1 MVGPGQDPG
10 EDEGLTLRGSFGET
24 SVPELLKSVLG
35 SGETGVLTFR
45 RNDVTKSVHL
55 HMGRV
60 VYARSGDPD
69 ERLGEDLLLR
79 GKITVRQ
86 YLEASR
92 LIAPGRR
99 LGTILVELG
108 ALEPEDLIGAV
119 EHHVKEILLDV
130 FTWSTGEYELV
141 MTEPGQDDVIALNL
155 STEALILEGIRR
167 TRAWSRIFRGIGGD
181 IESIPVPTGRT
192 EAILRLDL
200 SEEEQEVLSH
210 VNGRATIEQIC
221 QVSYLSNVETCRVLW
236 ALSVLGVVR
245 RGQPGEAAAREEGI
259 ASRERELDV
268 ESIVERF
275 NQMLNRI
282 YSFLQGRMGDDV
294 DAFMDEALARIA
306 GQYELLFYGVDLKP
320 YGRADYDQML
330 ANVADLPPDERR
342 RLMLAGLNELV
353 TSIQL
358 GVRERLGAQEIA
370 VVSGIIK
377 EAYRKLGVG

>member
-1 MVGPGQDPG
+1 MGETGRDPLD
-10 EDEGLTLRGSFGET
+10 DEGLALRGAIEDT

-35 SGETGVLTFR
+35 SGETGILTFR
-45 RNDVTKSVHL
+45 KGDVTKSVHL

-60 VYARSGDPD
+60 VYARSSNPD

-79 GKITVRQ
+79 GKISARQ

-108 ALEPEDLIGAV
+108 ALEPEDLIGAI

-130 FTWSTGEYELV
+130 FTWSRGEYELM
-141 MTEPGQDDVIALNL
+141 MTEPGNDDVIALNL
-155 STEALILEGIRR
+155 PTEALILEGMRR
-167 TRAWSRIFRGIGGD
+167 SRSWSAVFRGIGSD
-181 IESIPVPTGRT
+181 IDAIPMPTGNQ
-192 EAILRLDL
+192 EALMKLEL
-200 SEEEQEVLSH
+200 SEDEQELVAH
-210 VNGRATIEQIC
+210 ANGRASIEQIC
-221 QVSYLSNVETCRVLW
+221 QVSYVSQFETCRLLW
-236 ALSVLGVVR
+236 AMMVLGVLR
-245 RGQPGEAAAREEGI
+245 RGQPGEAAAREVDV
-259 ASRERELDV
+259 AQREQEQDL

-282 YSFLQGRMGDDV
+282 HSFLQGRVGHDV
-294 DAFMDEALARIA
+294 DGFMDEAQARIV
-306 GQYELLFYGVDLKP
+306 GQYAALFYGVDLKQ
-320 YGRADYDQML
+320 YGRADYDQLL

-353 TSIQL
+353 ASIQL
-358 GVRERLGAQEIA
+358 GVRQRLGAQEIA

>member
-1 MVGPGQDPG
+1 VADPGQDPL
-10 EDEGLTLRGSFGET
+10 EDEGLTLHGSIEDT

-45 RNDVTKSVHL
+45 KGDVTKSVHL
-55 HMGRV
+55 HMGRI
-60 VYARSGDPD
+60 VYARSSNPD

-79 GKITVRQ
+79 GKISARQ

-108 ALEPEDLIGAV
+108 ALEPEDLIGAI

-130 FTWSTGEYELV
+130 FTWSRGEYELT
-141 MTEPGQDDVIALNL
+141 MTEPGKDDVIALNL
-155 STEALILEGIRR
+155 STEALIMEGMRR
-167 TRAWSRIFRGIGGD
+167 SRSWSAIFRGIGSD
-181 IESIPVPTGRT
+181 LDAVPVPTGNQ
-192 EAILRLDL
+192 EALLKVEL
-200 SEEEQEVLSH
+200 SEEEQELVAH
-210 VNGRATIEQIC
+210 ANGRATIDQIC
-221 QVSYLSNVETCRVLW
+221 QVSYLSNLETCRLLW
-236 ALSVLGVVR
+236 AMMVLGVIR
-245 RGQPGEAAAREEGI
+245 RGQPSEAAAREERV
-259 ASRERELDV
+259 AEREQELDL

-282 YSFLQGRMGDDV
+282 HSFLQGRVGAEV

-306 GQYELLFYGVDLKP
+306 GQYEALFYGVDLKQ
-320 YGRADYDQML
+320 YGRADYDQLL

-342 RLMLAGLNELV
+342 RLMLEGLNELV

-358 GVRERLGAQEIA
+358 GVRQKLGAQEIA

-377 EAYRKLGVG
+377 EAYRRLGVG

>member
-1 MVGPGQDPG
+1 MAASGPD
-10 EDEGLTLRGSFGET
+10 EDEGLILHGRIEET
-24 SVPELLKSVLG
+24 SVPELLKSILG

-45 RNDVTKSVHL
+45 NADVTKSVHL

-60 VYARSGDPD
+60 VYARSSDPD

-92 LIAPGRR
+92 LISPGRR

-130 FTWSTGEYELV
+130 FTWSHGEYELV
-141 MTEPGQDDVIALNL
+141 MTEPGHEDVIALNL
-155 STEALILEGIRR
+155 PTEGLILEGIRR
-167 TRAWSRIFRGIGGD
+167 SRSWSRVFRGIGGD
-181 IESIPVPTGRT
+181 IESIPVPTGNT
-192 EAILRLDL
+192 EALLRIELT
-200 SEEEQEVLSH
+200 EEEQEVLAH
-210 VNGRATIEQIC
+210 VNGRATIERIC
-221 QVSYLSNVETCRVLW
+221 DVSYLSHLETCKVLW
-236 ALSVLGVVR
+236 ALMVLGVVR
-245 RGQPGEAAAREEGI
+245 RGQPGEAAAREEGL
-259 ASRERELDV
+259 AQQEQELDL

-275 NQMLNRI
+275 NQMLGRV
-282 YSFLQGRMGDDV
+282 YSFLEGRFGDEV
-294 DAFMDEALARIA
+294 DAFMDEAVARIA
-306 GQYELLFYGVDLKP
+306 SQYELLFYGVDLKQ

-330 ANVADLPPDERR
+330 ANVADLPPEERR

-353 TSIQL
+353 ASIQL
-358 GVRERLGAQEIA
+358 GVREKLGAQEIA

>member
-1 MVGPGQDPG
+1 MSDGDTDPAA
-10 EDEGLTLRGSFGET
+10 DEGLILRGSFEET
-24 SVPELLKSVLG
+24 SIPELLKSVLG

-45 RNDVTKSVHL
+45 KGNITKAVHL

-60 VYARSGDPD
+60 VYARSSDPD

-86 YLEASR
+86 YLEASQ

-119 EHHVKEILLDV
+119 EHHVREILLDV
-130 FTWSTGEYELV
+130 FTWTTGEYELV
-141 MTEPGQDDVIALNL
+141 MTDPGNEDVIALSM
-155 STEALILEGIRR
+155 STEALILDGIRR
-167 TRAWSRIFRGIGGD
+167 TRAWSRIFAGIGGD
-181 IESIPVPTGRT
+181 LDAIPMPTGNND
-192 EAILRLDL
+192 ALLRVELTD
-200 SEEEQEVLSH
+200 EEQEILAH
-210 VNGRATIEQIC
+210 VNGRATVEQLC
-221 QVSYLSNVETCRVLW
+221 QVSYLSHLETCRVLW
-236 ALSVLGVVR
+236 ALMVLGMVR
-245 RGQPGEAAAREEGI
+245 RGQPSEAAAREEGI
-259 ASRERELDV
+259 AAHEKELDL

-275 NQMLNRI
+275 NQMMSRI
-282 YSFLQGRMGDDV
+282 YSFLRGRMGEGA
-294 DAFMDEALARIA
+294 DAFMDEALERIA
-306 GQYELLFYGVDLKP
+306 GQYELLFYGVDLKQ
-320 YGRADYDQML
+320 YGRADYDQLL

-358 GVRERLGAQEIA
+358 GVRQGLGSQEIA

>member
-1 MVGPGQDPG
+1 MAETGEPL
-10 EDEGLTLRGSFGET
+10 EDEGFILRGEIEET

-35 SGETGVLTFR
+35 SGESGVLTFR
-45 RNDVTKSVHL
+45 KGTVQKSVHL
-55 HMGRV
+55 HMGRI
-60 VYARSGDPD
+60 VYARSSDPD

-79 GKITVRQ
+79 GRITVRQ
-86 YLEASR
+86 YVEASR
-92 LIAPGRR
+92 LIVPGRR

-108 ALEPEDLIGAV
+108 AIEPEDLIGAI
-119 EHHVKEILLDV
+119 EHHVKEILIDV
-130 FTWSTGEYELV
+130 FTWTHGEYELV
-141 MTEPGQDDVIALNL
+141 MTDPGPDDVVTLNL

-181 IESIPVPTGRT
+181 LDSIPMPTGNT
-192 EAILRLDL
+192 DVLLKLEL

-210 VNGRATIEQIC
+210 VTGRATLEQIC
-221 QVSYLSNVETCRVLW
+221 QASYMSNLETCRVLW
-236 ALSVLGVVR
+236 ALMVLGVLKK
-245 RGQPGEAAAREEGI
+245 GAPGESAAREEGI
-259 ASRERELDV
+259 ARREQELDL

-282 YSFLQGRMGDDV
+282 YQFLTGRLGGDGA
-294 DAFMDEALARIA
+294 DAFMDEALVRIA
-306 GQYELLFYGVDLKP
+306 GQYELLFYGVDLKQ

-353 TSIQL
+353 ASIQL
-358 GVRERLGAQEIA
+358 GVRQALGAQEIA

-377 EAYRKLGVG
+377 EAYRKFGVA